1 MASFIS
7 RLLSKFRKQQNHVGR
22 SRRERT
28 RKLRL
33 EHMEHRRLMAS
44 DIASI
49 GGNVFTDLTDNGLT
63 VDDTDLVGVTVRLFR
78 DGGNNTFESSSG
90 TAGGDD
96 VLVGVPQV
104 TNASGDYLFEDLVPG
119 RYFVQQAAATGRV
132 QRAAESVKTVDISNT
147 DSEGVGVLTID
158 NFTDNTAAVV
168 ANTGAPTASSST
180 ATTGANTLG
189 NERDL
194 VVNHTAGAG
203 DIDARVNAGI
213 FSVNPDAGTSGNAI
227 LTFDG
232 NDANPTTLDHSIL
245 NQDLTSSGAEAFQ
258 FLVGSEAGNTM
269 TVTVHSGSG
278 NFSTRTVNLPVT
290 ASAAPTEVLTM
301 RYSDF
306 TLGGGTGAN
315 FSAVT
320 AIQIQVT
327 TAASSD
333 AQIDLNQTIR
343 PFLST
348 QNFANLNPMS
358 IGDRVWRDTDNNG
371 TLDGGESGIQNVSVQ
386 LYSDTNSNNTFDSGT
401 DTLVDTDTTDAT
413 GNYLFSNLLP
423 DSYLLVI
430 PSSNFTGGGALLGH
444 TASTTVQAPNTDT
457 NNVNKGVMVA
467 GAAVTTAALTL
478 SSGGEPTTDGDADNN
493 SNLTLDF
500 GFAAEMDL
508 EIAKTV
514 NAGTITAGNQVTYT
528 LTVTNNGPGVA
539 DNVLVVDNL
548 PDFMTVTPANITAT
562 PDGTVTLTGDPAGEV
577 EVAYASL
584 ASGATRTITIVATV
598 PAGQAAQA
606 NVVNTATV
614 SGDGIDSD
622 DDNNQ
627 DTANIDVIRQA
638 VLQITKSDTP
648 DPVLVGQALN
658 YQIVVTNTGAST
670 ATNVEIRDTLP
681 AGLTF
686 TSVNATSGTPTH
698 AAGLISLDLA
708 TLAVGGS
715 VTINVGTTVQSNFA
729 GSTVANTASAEADEA
744 AQVTAQADT
753 AVNPQL
759 DLQIT
764 KADSADPISAGSQL
778 TYTLSV
784 RNDGPSAATNVEV
797 VDTLPADV
805 TFVSANSTIV
815 GATVTPPTAPSRDVT
830 IGLGNMASGATGTIT
845 IIVTVNQTAAASL
858 SNSAIIRSTES
869 LAGFD
874 TNTANNTDTE
884 TTATQRVIDLAVT
897 KVDSAT
903 VGNPIRPGGTVTY
916 TITATNNGPT
926 NATLVRVTDNIP
938 DGIQVTSATIGA
950 NPITIP
956 ASASD
961 TTAAN
966 PDDLIFDIGNLANGA
981 SATLTVIANVFA
993 DFRNDLL
1000 NTAVISTTEAG
1011 ITETITNN
1019 NTASVTSPLSAQVDV
1034 AVTKTSPSGATV
1046 IAGNALVYH
1055 IDVTNNG
1062 PSAATNVNISDTLPA
1077 GLTFGS
1083 VSSQQGTVSHANGII
1098 TGNLGT
1104 IAPSAT
1110 VRVTVNT
1117 TVAAATRGNVSNT
1130 VTVTQTETDS
1140 NTQNNTSTIVT
1151 TIDPRIDLRVS
1162 KAKTNPNDPAIAG
1175 GPLTYSII
1183 VTNDGPSS
1191 ATNVVMTDV
1200 LPNGLTFTQGSST
1213 VGTVNAAAQTV
1224 TANIGTLAPG
1234 ASATITIQ
1242 ASVADSAAGTLSNT
1256 ANVTG
1261 TETDTNTANNSSTLN
1276 TPIAV
1281 TGSVSGLTYIDA
1293 DRNGVLSSGE
1303 IGIAGVTMTLTGTD
1317 ILGRTVNRTATTNA
1331 NGEYSFADVHPGTYT
1346 VTQTQPQGFQS
1357 LQNNVGTPAGG
1368 TAGDNLISNIVVTS
1382 GVNAVAYNFGEVP
1395 NPLSKRRFLASSDQ
1409 FD

>member
-1 MASFIS
+1 
-7 RLLSKFRKQQNHVGR
+7 
-22 SRRERT
+22 
-28 RKLRL
+28 
-33 EHMEHRRLMAS
+33 MAS

-49 GGNVFTDLTDNGLT
+49 GGNVFTDLTDDAVAPSFAANAG
-63 VDDTDLVGVTVRLFR
+63 DTNISNVTVRLFR
-78 DGGNNTFESSSG
+78 DGGNNTFDSGNDG
-90 TAGGDD
+90 TADPDD
-96 VLVGVPQV
+96 TLVG
-104 TNASGDYLFEDLVPG
+104 TDLTDAGGNYLFEDLGPG
-119 RYFVQQAAATGRV
+119 RYYIQQAAAPGRL
-132 QRAAESVKTVDISNT
+132 QRPAQTLKTVVISDA
-147 DSEGVGVLTID
+147 DSEGIGVLTID
-158 NFTDNTAAVV
+158 NFTDNTAAIL
-168 ANTGAPTASSST
+168 ANSGAPTASSVT
-180 ATTGANTLG
+180 DTTGANTLG
-189 NERDL
+189 SERDL
-194 VVNHTAGAG
+194 VVNHTAGG
-203 DIDARVNAGI
+203 NDIDARVSAGI
-213 FSVNPDAGTSGNAI
+213 FSVNPGAGTSGNAI

-232 NDANPTTLDHSIL
+232 DDNDANTLTHTNLSQ
-245 NQDLTSSGAEAFQ
+245 NLTASGAEAFQ

-278 NFSTRTVNLPVT
+278 NFSTRTVPLPVT
-290 ASAAPTEVLTM
+290 ASAAPTEILTM

-315 FSAVT
+315 FSNVT
-320 AIQIQVT
+320 AMQIQIT

-333 AQIDLNQTIR
+333 AQIDLNQTVR

-348 QNFANLNPMS
+348 QNFANLNPLS
-358 IGDRVWRDTDNNG
+358 IGDRVWRDTDNDG
-371 TLDGGESGIQNVSVQ
+371 TLDGGESGIQNVTVQ
-386 LYSDTNSNNTFDSGT
+386 AYLDDGDNVFDAGDTLSGSGT
-401 DTLVDTDTTDAT
+401 TNAT
-413 GNYLFSNLLP
+413 GNYVISNLLP
-423 DSYLLVI
+423 GNYFVVV
-430 PSSNFTGGGALLGH
+430 PSSNFTGGGALVGH
-444 TASTTVQAPNTDT
+444 TASTTVQAPNTDS
-457 NNVNKGVMVA
+457 NNINKGAMVA

-478 SSGGEPTTDGDADNN
+478 SSAGEPTTDGDADNN

-508 EIAKTV
+508 EIEKTV
-514 NAGTITAGNQVTYT
+514 NSGTVTAGNQVTYT

-562 PDGTVTLTGDPAGEV
+562 PDGTVTLTGDPAGEI
-577 EVAYASL
+577 EVGYASL
-584 ASGATRTITIVATV
+584 ASGATRTITIVATI
-598 PAGQAAQA
+598 PAAQAAQA
-606 NVVNTATV
+606 NVVNSASVT
-614 SGDGIDSD
+614 GDGVDSD

-627 DTANIDVIRQA
+627 DTANINVVRQA
-638 VLQITKSDTP
+638 VLQISKTDTP

-658 YQIVVTNTGAST
+658 YQIIVTNNGAST

-698 AAGLISLDLA
+698 NAGLISLDLS

-744 AQVTAQADT
+744 AQVTAQANT

-784 RNDGPSAATNVEV
+784 RNDGPSAATNVQV

-845 IIVTVNQTAAASL
+845 IIVTVNQNAAASL

-938 DGIQVTSATIGA
+938 DGLQVTSATIGA

-961 TTAAN
+961 TNASN

-981 SATLTVIANVFA
+981 SATLTVIANVLP

-1019 NTASVTSPLSAQVDV
+1019 NTASVTSPLSARVDV
-1034 AVTKTSPSGATV
+1034 AVAKTSPSGATV

-1062 PSAATNVNISDTLPA
+1062 PSTATNVNISDTLPA

-1104 IAPSAT
+1104 IAPNAT

-1151 TIDPRIDLRVS
+1151 TIDPRIDVRVS

-1183 VTNDGPSS
+1183 VTNDGPST

-1213 VGTVNAAAQTV
+1213 VGNVNAAGQTV

-1234 ASATITIQ
+1234 ASATITIET
-1242 ASVADSAAGTLSNT
+1242 SVATSAAGTLSNT
-1256 ANVTG
+1256 ASVTG
-1261 TETDTNTANNSSTLN
+1261 TETDTNTSNNSSTLN

-1293 DRNGVLSSGE
+1293 DRNGVFSSGE
-1303 IGIAGVTMTLTGTD
+1303 SGVAGVTMTLTGTD

-1331 NGEYSFADVHPGTYT
+1331 NGEYTFADVHPGTYT
-1346 VTQTQPQGFQS
+1346 VTQTQPLGLQS